1 MINFDDVAQENIKEY
16 IQIGHKFLVIY
27 TEY

>member
-16 IQIGHKFLVIY
+16 IQIGDKFLVIY

>member
-1 MINFDDVAQENIKEY
+1 MINFDDVTQENIKEH